1 MGADSTNSYAKGYK
15 VTHNGKTWVSDVD
28 SNVVWCKN
36 MLKVS
41 KSLAIQ
47 SKRGDNDTL
56 NANIINE
63 TIRKLMRLM

>member
-1 MGADSTNSYAKGYK
+1 
-15 VTHNGKTWVSDVD
+15 
-28 SNVVWCKN
+28 

-47 SKRGDNDTL
+47 SKRVDNNTL

-63 TIRKLMRLM
+63 TIRKLMILM

>member
-1 MGADSTNSYAKGYK
+1 
-15 VTHNGKTWVSDVD
+15 
-28 SNVVWCKN
+28 